1 MTGENRTYTLRA
13 GAGTGL
19 DVGMLQS
26 LANITSYQA
35 AYQSSQT
42 NITKGPKL
50 RRNLES
56 LDDQIYIDETN
67 IAFDSDRN
75 YKFKPLN
82 PNTSWLDITNEHV
95 IVWY

>member
-1 MTGENRTYTLRA
+1 
-13 GAGTGL
+13 L
-19 DVGMLQS
+19 DVSMLQS

-35 AYQSSQT
+35 SQQSNQT
-42 NITKGPKL
+42 NNTKAPKL

-56 LDDQIYIDETN
+56 YDDQIYIDETN
-67 IAFDSDRN
+67 IAFSSDRN

-82 PNTSWLDITNEHV
+82 PNKSWLDTTNEHV